1 MIVLLLVMILI
12 VMMVTAFVM
21 MAAVTIMIMLIV
33 MLILTVLIVM
43 VVFLIMLVGLAISR
57 VPVVAMTVSEEAIN
71 NTRLIAA
78 DRSGSQRI
86 SATTNFH
93 VLGGLKGRKRSLL
106 LIASGNSQHTHT
118 HIYT

>member
-33 MLILTVLIVM
+33 MLILIVLIVI

-57 VPVVAMTVSEEAIN
+57 VPVVAMTVSKEAIN

-78 DRSGSQRI
+78 DCGSLQRI
-86 SATTNFH
+86 SAD
-93 VLGGLKGRKRSLL
+93 LGDNQ
-106 LIASGNSQHTHT
+106 I
-118 HIYT
+118 

>member
-33 MLILTVLIVM
+33 MLILIFLIVM
-43 VVFLIMLVGLAISR
+43 MVFLMMLVGLAISR
-57 VPVVAMTVSEEAIN
+57 VPVVAMTASKEAIN

-78 DRSGSQRI
+78 DRSGSPRQQI
-86 SATTNFH
+86 FMFWA
-93 VLGGLKGRKRSLL
+93 G
-106 LIASGNSQHTHT
+106 
-118 HIYT
+118 